1 MCGLVTDNLKNI
13 KRLFYRQFYS
23 CICLLLILFHDWP
36 HPMAAVILFHD
47 RPHPM
52 ADVPCW
58 LAKSSCEAAHKL
70 IEEGLWC
77 QRPSLNWCKNHIVM
91 LTLGLPHQGSLM
103 PGIEPWSPRG
113 KGEVWCLGAGP
124 MVAVMCELRAGCPI
138 WSGLPPLQIRC
149 DISIVITVNR
159 TEQRTGERENRR
171 NFRESRWAEYNIL
184 FQHAWP

>member
-23 CICLLLILFHDWP
+23 CICLLL
-36 HPMAAVILFHD
+36 ILFHD

-91 LTLGLPHQGSLM
+91 LTFGLPHQGSLM

-138 WSGLPPLQIRC
+138 WSGLPPLQTRC

-159 TEQRTGERENRR
+159 TEQRTGERERTEETSENQG
-171 NFRESRWAEYNIL
+171 ELNIISYFSML
-184 FQHAWP
+184 DPSWGLLWWKVD